1 MTIKKGVTKSKMGN
15 DKIRQEME
23 DLELINSINFN
34 INHGDSLNKIIE
46 LVSTKTRKLFSSFG
60 ATVYLLSEDKKYLVM
75 KRLSIPSAIKKR
87 IESLIKSGITM
98 VKIPLR
104 EGSHYYKTLK
114 AKKPKIINETTEIKK
129 LIQEFVETIPE
140 NQKAMRAIIKKL
152 IPEIYKVLGIC
163 SVMIVPLV
171 ADSKVLGLL
180 DISGRKHFENF
191 DLERISSISS
201 QLSIAINRKQTE
213 DKKGLIFEGIKTNE
227 NRFKELFE
235 RISNGVVVYE
245 AVNGGKDFI
254 FKNFNK
260 AAEKIEKIRKKD
272 ILGKSVL
279 EVFPGMKNF
288 GLFDVFKRV
297 YRTGKP
303 ERYPISF
310 YKDDRISG
318 WRRNYIYKLYSGE
331 IAAVYDDIT
340 RQKQAEESLK
350 ISEEFSSSLMEN
362 STNPI
367 IVFNAD
373 ASIKYVNKAHEN
385 IAGFKSSE
393 ILGKKPPF
401 PWWPKEMENKNRKK
415 FKIFLKKGLNKY
427 ELLFNNKKGE
437 KLWVE
442 ISGKPVFS
450 NGKLNYI
457 ISNWVDVT
465 DRKIMEDNLKVS
477 YHKLQKILEGTIHTL
492 AGIVEIKDPYT
503 SSHQK
508 RVSKLA
514 VAISNELGIES
525 KIIEGI
531 RIAANIHDI
540 GKINIPASILSKPG
554 KLSNIEFDMIKTHSQ
569 AGYEMIK
576 EIEFPMPIAEIILQ
590 HHEKLDGSGYP
601 RGLKDKD
608 IMFEAKILTVTDVV
622 EAMSS
627 DRPYRPALGLDKA
640 VEEIKKN
647 SGILYDP
654 VIVDACIKVITKKGF
669 RFD

>member
-1 MTIKKGVTKSKMGN
+1 
-15 DKIRQEME
+15 
-23 DLELINSINFN
+23 
-34 INHGDSLNKIIE
+34 
-46 LVSTKTRKLFSSFG
+46 
-60 ATVYLLSEDKKYLVM
+60 
-75 KRLSIPSAIKKR
+75 
-87 IESLIKSGITM
+87 
-98 VKIPLR
+98 
-104 EGSHYYKTLK
+104 
-114 AKKPKIINETTEIKK
+114 
-129 LIQEFVETIPE
+129 
-140 NQKAMRAIIKKL
+140 
-152 IPEIYKVLGIC
+152 
-163 SVMIVPLV
+163 
-171 ADSKVLGLL
+171 
-180 DISGRKHFENF
+180 
-191 DLERISSISS
+191 
-201 QLSIAINRKQTE
+201 
-213 DKKGLIFEGIKTNE
+213 
-227 NRFKELFE
+227 
-235 RISNGVVVYE
+235 
-245 AVNGGKDFI
+245 
-254 FKNFNK
+254 
-260 AAEKIEKIRKKD
+260 
-272 ILGKSVL
+272 
-279 EVFPGMKNF
+279 
-288 GLFDVFKRV
+288 
-297 YRTGKP
+297 
-303 ERYPISF
+303 
-310 YKDDRISG
+310 
-318 WRRNYIYKLYSGE
+318 
-331 IAAVYDDIT
+331 
-340 RQKQAEESLK
+340 
-350 ISEEFSSSLMEN
+350 MEN
-362 STNPI
+362 SANPI

-373 ASIKYVNKAHEN
+373 ASIRYVNKAHEK
-385 IAGFKSSE
+385 ITGFKSSE

-401 PWWPKEMENKNRKK
+401 PWWPKEMENKNSKK

-427 ELLFNNKKGE
+427 ELFFNNKKGE

-450 NGKLNYI
+450 NGKLNYT

-465 DRKIMEDNLKVS
+465 DRKVMEDNLKVS

-569 AGYEMIK
+569 SGYEMIK

-640 VEEIKKN
+640 IEEIKKN
-647 SGILYDP
+647 KGILHDP
-654 VIVDACIKVITKKGF
+654 GIVDACIKVITKKGF

>member
-1 MTIKKGVTKSKMGN
+1 MTIKKGVIKSKMGN

-23 DLELINSINFN
+23 DLELINYINFA
-34 INHGDSLNKIIE
+34 INCDDSLNKIIE

-75 KRLSIPSAIKKR
+75 KRLNIPSAIKKR
-87 IESLIKSGITM
+87 IESLIKSEITM

-104 EGSHYYKTLK
+104 KGSHYYKTLK

-140 NQKAMRAIIKKL
+140 NQKVMRAIIKKL

-180 DISGRKHFENF
+180 DISGRKPFENF
-191 DLERISSISS
+191 DLERISFISS
-201 QLSIAINRKQTE
+201 QLAIAINKKQTE
-213 DKKGLIFEGIKTNE
+213 YKKGLIFEGIKTNE

-235 RISNGVVVYE
+235 RISNGVTVYE
-245 AVNGGKDFI
+245 AVNGGNDFI
-254 FKNFNK
+254 FKDFNK

-279 EVFPGMKNF
+279 EVFPGIKNF

-303 ERYPISF
+303 EKYPISF

-318 WRRNYIYKLYSGE
+318 WRRNSIYKLSSGE
-331 IAAVYDDIT
+331 IVAVYDDIT

-350 ISEEFSSSLMEN
+350 ISENFSSSLMKN

-373 ASIKYVNKAHEN
+373 ASIRYVNKAHEN
-385 IAGFKSSE
+385 ITGFKSSE

-401 PWWPKEMENKNRKK
+401 PWWPKEIRDRKK
-415 FKIFLKKGLNKY
+415 LKIFLKKGLNKY
-427 ELLFNNKKGE
+427 ELFFNNKNGE

-450 NGKLNYI
+450 NGKLNYT

-465 DRKIMEDNLKVS
+465 GRKIMEDNLKVS

-640 VEEIKKN
+640 IEEIKKN
-647 SGILYDP
+647 KGILYDP
-654 VIVDACIKVITKKGF
+654 GIVDACIKVITKKGF